1 MKFVT
6 TINPT
11 LHEWENNDPNITRE
25 LTIAY
30 SELLLKNKL
39 NPYDY
44 KPILGWCYDND
55 DFVKNRITLVIEAK
69 SILQIQVELNYK
81 DFVKVTSK

>member
-1 MKFVT
+1 MKYIT

-11 LHEWENNDPNITRE
+11 LHEWENNDPCITRA

-39 NPYDY
+39 TPYEY

-55 DFVKNRITLVIEAK
+55 DFIKNRITLVLEAK
-69 SILQIQVELNYK
+69 SILEAEVESNYK
-81 DFVKVTSK
+81 DFYK

>member
-1 MKFVT
+1 MKFIA

-11 LHEWENNDPNITRE
+11 IHEWENNDPIITIQ

-30 SELLLKNKL
+30 SKLLRDNNLS
-39 NPYDY
+39 PYDY
-44 KPILGWCYDND
+44 RPIIGWAYEND

-69 SILQIQVELNYK
+69 SVLEVIENSNYK
-81 DFVKVTSK
+81 DNI